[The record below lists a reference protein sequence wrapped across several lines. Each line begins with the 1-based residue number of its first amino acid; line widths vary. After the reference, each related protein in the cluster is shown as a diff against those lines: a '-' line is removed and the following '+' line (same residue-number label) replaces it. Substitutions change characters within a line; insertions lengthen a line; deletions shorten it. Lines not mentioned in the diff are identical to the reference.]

1 MTAPA
6 RPSAFPVV
14 FHAPLKPPD
23 HPTPSGDRTV
33 ARLFLQVLDRIGFMP
48 WLAREPRTRDGQG
61 DAQAQARLIE
71 RAEREAARLIDHFRD
86 LPSLG
91 RPRLWFTY
99 HVYYK
104 APDLIGPVVSRALGI
119 PYVIAEAS
127 RSPKRLHGPWARFA
141 ALAEAAIDQARLVLC
156 PTQRDFPAL
165 AAAKPPGQR
174 LLLVPPF
181 LGLPPAP
188 DRPPRAEG
196 DPVRLVTVAMTRPG
210 AKMDSY
216 RLLAEALGRIDP
228 ATWTLT
234 VIGGG
239 EAEVETHRLFQ
250 PFREQV
256 RFLGALPPDEIPP
269 HLAEADLFVWPGL
282 DEAFGMVY
290 LEAQAQSLPVLAC
303 DGPGVRAVV
312 ASAAGHPLPAPT
324 PEAFAG
330 TLGQILATPDTL
342 RGLGRDARER
352 IARNHSLDAAAEQLA
367 PVLRPL
373 AEGGRR

>member
-1 MTAPA
+1 
-6 RPSAFPVV
+6 
-14 FHAPLKPPD
+14 
-23 HPTPSGDRTV
+23 
-33 ARLFLQVLDRIGFMP
+33 MP
-48 WLAREPRTRDGQG
+48 WLARDPQTRDGQG
-61 DAQAQARLIE
+61 DAQVQARLIE

-86 LPSLG
+86 LPAIG

-127 RSPKRLHGPWARFA
+127 RSRKRLQGPWVRFA
-141 ALAEAAIDQARLVLC
+141 ALAEAAIDQAHLVLC

-174 LLLVPPF
+174 ILMVPPF
-181 LGLPPAP
+181 LDLPPPP
-188 DRPPRAEG
+188 DKPPRTKG
-196 DPVRLVTVAMTRPG
+196 DPVRLITVAMTRPG

-216 RLLAEALGRIDP
+216 RLLAEALGRI
-228 ATWTLT
+228 ASTNWTLT

-239 EAEVETHRLFQ
+239 EAKGETQHLFQ
-250 PFREQV
+250 PFGDRV
-256 RFLGALPPDEIPP
+256 RLLGALPPEEIAP
-269 HLAEADLFVWPGL
+269 HLAEADLFVWPGI

-303 DGPGVRAVV
+303 DGPGIRAVV

-324 PEAFAG
+324 PEAFAE

-342 RGLGRDARER
+342 VGLGREARER
-352 IARNHSLDAAAEQLA
+352 VARDHALDRVVEQLA
-367 PVLRPL
+367 PVLRPM
-373 AEGGRR
+373 AEGANP